1 MWVAS
6 RTTSGALPASRAS
19 FHRSTHKH
27 HWSPGLSPGNSY
39 CGTGVD
45 KSLPRLRENFKK
57 SSVIRAQTKCIPWS
71 STPVRQQPSRKK
83 PVIGSKEHG
92 CNSVPNTLLAPA
104 IGLAPPRLLSHW
116 STLASVDARVSSI
129 TGSPRTES
137 VRGERNRVILIP
149 DSGGPRQCARR
160 LGTPETQ

>member
-1 MWVAS
+1 
-6 RTTSGALPASRAS
+6 
-19 FHRSTHKH
+19 
-27 HWSPGLSPGNSY
+27 LSPGNSY

-104 IGLAPPRLLSHW
+104 IGLAPPSFTIALVNTRIN
-116 STLASVDARVSSI
+116 TRTGQRSSFKYNR
-129 TGSPRTES
+129 TPRAES
-137 VRGERNRVILIP
+137 VRRERNRVILVP
-149 DSGGPRQCARR
+149 DSGGPRQCTRR